1 MIAMPRHKGTRSHVG
16 LHFEAAAGTHQLH
29 HSTAQQ
35 QSLCAVFQTH
45 QFHALDDAAKRRLML
60 ADRLAGKSD
69 FDCQRELRTMELL
82 KLRFGESNMHNAEI
96 MLGVSAAVCNMATIS

>member
-1 MIAMPRHKGTRSHVG
+1 
-16 LHFEAAAGTHQLH
+16 
-29 HSTAQQ
+29 
-35 QSLCAVFQTH
+35 
-45 QFHALDDAAKRRLML
+45 ML